1 VYLSF
6 FIKGLII
13 GFSIAAPVGPI
24 GLLCIRRTLV
34 DGRLSGFVSGL
45 GAATADT
52 IYGSIAAFGLTFAS
66 NFLTGHHRVLDLA
79 GGAFLLYLGVRTLL
93 KKPSE
98 EKPGTNAKGL
108 AAAYGST
115 FFLTLAN
122 PMTIIA
128 YVAVFAGLGLAGAAG
143 NHGLAA
149 AVVLGVFLGST
160 AWWLILSAGT
170 GIVREKF
177 TAYGLRWVNI
187 VSGAIICAVG
197 LLALLE
203 GV

>member
-1 VYLSF
+1 VHLSF

-34 DGRLSGFVSGL
+34 YGRLSGFVSGL

-79 GGAFLLYLGVRTLL
+79 GGLFLLYLGVRTLL
-93 KKPSE
+93 KKPSQ
-98 EKPGTNAKGL
+98 EKPRANAKGL
-108 AAAYGST
+108 ATAYGST
-115 FFLTLAN
+115 FFLTLTN
-122 PMTIIA
+122 PLTIVA

-160 AWWLILSAGT
+160 VWWFILSVGAGM
-170 GIVREKF
+170 VRERL
-177 TAYGLRWVNI
+177 TVRGLRWVNI
-187 VSGAIICAVG
+187 ASGAIISAVG
-197 LLALLE
+197 VLALLE
-203 GV
+203 GI